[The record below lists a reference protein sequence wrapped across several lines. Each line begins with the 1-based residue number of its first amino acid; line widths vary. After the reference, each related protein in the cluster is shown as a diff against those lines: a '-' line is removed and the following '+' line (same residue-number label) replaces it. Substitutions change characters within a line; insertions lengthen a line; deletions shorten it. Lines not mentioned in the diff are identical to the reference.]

1 MSSLAPY
8 TEIRR
13 HPRAQLRLPVRIRW
27 RGPFGMRLEITHTF
41 DVSREGLLVYRIEP
55 CELDRRVW
63 VAFPFDATEAM
74 IAQPETPA
82 RVVRVERVTKGA
94 YRVALHLE
102 SPPRT
107 VPRAGAQERRVS
119 VRVPFSLPI
128 FVRGAGTPWP
138 EESMTQDISHT
149 GARFLTAR
157 IFSKGD
163 PLWATISWGEWARAG
178 EIPARVVRVVA
189 QPDSPGGA
197 PLADPE
203 NGLGAMFTSVAIQ
216 WEKPGKT

>member
-1 MSSLAPY
+1 MSRLAPY

-13 HPRAQLRLPVRIRW
+13 HPRAQLQLPVRIRW
-27 RGPFGMRLEITHTF
+27 RGPFGMRLEITHTY
-41 DVSREGLLVYRIEP
+41 DASREGLLVYRIEA
-55 CELDRRVW
+55 CELETRVW
-63 VAFPFDATEAM
+63 VAFPFDSTEAM

-107 VPRAGAQERRVS
+107 APRPRAQERRAS

-128 FVRGAGTPWP
+128 FVRAAGTPWP

-163 PLWATISWGEWARAG
+163 QLLATISWGEWARAG
-178 EIPARVVRVVA
+178 EIPARIVRVVP
-189 QPDSPGGA
+189 QPDSSGGA

-203 NGLGAMFTSVAIQ
+203 NGLSAMFTSVAIQ
-216 WEKPGKT
+216 WEKPAKT